1 MLAAGEFYNG
11 TTLQRK
17 RICPMVNLSS
27 FASLQPLWR
36 VQLWAATH
44 LLLQDSSGDLRCDIA
59 ALAMRGLS
67 SLETFAE
74 RQLSSWAHR
83 NMRRA
88 RQGAHF
94 ASTIATAATMVAAA
108 DR

>member
-1 MLAAGEFYNG
+1 
-11 TTLQRK
+11 
-17 RICPMVNLSS
+17 MVNLSC

-44 LLLQDSSGDLRCDIA
+44 LFMRDGSGDFRCDIA

-67 SLETFAE
+67 SLEAFAE
-74 RQLSSWAHR
+74 RKLSSWAHR

-94 ASTIATAATMVAAA
+94 ASTITAAATMVAAA

>member
-1 MLAAGEFYNG
+1 
-11 TTLQRK
+11 
-17 RICPMVNLSS
+17 MVSLSG

-44 LLLQDSSGDLRCDIA
+44 LLMQDRSGDFRCDIA
-59 ALAMRGLS
+59 ALAVRGLGL
-67 SLETFAE
+67 LEAFAE

-88 RQGAHF
+88 WQGAHF
-94 ASTIATAATMVAAA
+94 TSVIVPAATTVAAA